1 MSILK
6 WQVNSISSFAS
17 FFIAITHNS
26 PLRFKLIHFILCIKG
41 SNESP
46 NFENFVCSGENLC
59 HFPYVIFQTTSQVF
73 FKFCLTLQC
82 HEIQLLCPFLVKALY
97 TLVKSSALKWK
108 FLRLSSSRVK
118 IRQIPYVNFE
128 RRSQFLFRFF
138 IILQCHYL

>member
-59 HFPYVIFQTTSQVF
+59 HFPYVIFQTTSQLF

-82 HEIQLLCPFLVKALY
+82 HEIQLICPFSVKTLY
-97 TLVKSSALKWK
+97 TLVKRSAWKWK